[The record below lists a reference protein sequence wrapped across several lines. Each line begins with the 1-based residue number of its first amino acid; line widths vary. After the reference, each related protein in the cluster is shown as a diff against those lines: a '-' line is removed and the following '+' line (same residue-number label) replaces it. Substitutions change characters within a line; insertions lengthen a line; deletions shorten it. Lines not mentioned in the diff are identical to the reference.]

1 MLETI
6 IAALLSFYPKIG
18 DEALA
23 REHVQAA
30 LDAEAATGIP
40 ATLLLGQAYSESRY
54 SPYALSRMECTGEGA
69 DEVCARKTGIW
80 KSVKKPKGAK
90 TSWYCGVLQVGGYVP
105 WSECVKLRDISYN
118 YLTGAKHLKEWM
130 DDSHC
135 SKRKDADT
143 RLHCALL
150 GYGGGYQAIESWTS
164 TYPARVLAKQKQ
176 IQRLIDK
183 QTTS

>member
-18 DEALA
+18 NDSVA

-40 ATLLLGQAYSESRY
+40 ATLLLGQAYVESRY
-54 SPYALSRMECTGEGA
+54 NPYALSRMQCEGKGDDA
-69 DEVCARKTGIW
+69 VCKRKTGVW
-80 KSVKKPKGAK
+80 KGDKKPGGSKP
-90 TSWYCGVLQVGGYVP
+90 SWYCGILQVGGYVP
-105 WSECVKLRDISYN
+105 WSECVELRDISYN
-118 YLTGAKHLKEWM
+118 YLAGAKHLKEWM

-135 SKRKDADT
+135 SKRKEAD
-143 RLHCALL
+143 RLHCAFL
-150 GYGGGYQAIESWTS
+150 GYGGGYGAIESWTS

-176 IQRLIDK
+176 IQRLIEK
-183 QTTS
+183 ATNT